1 MKFSKSDRINLA
13 LENMGIDSID
23 ALIHHLPRT
32 YNDFTLTKETQLAN
46 KERVVIYG
54 RLVSNPTF
62 VKKGKLTIIRFSFIT
77 MNNNFFNIIIF
88 NRPYLYRSLNL
99 SDYYT
104 IVGHYDN
111 SNRTINVQTIV
122 KGQIPSDETI
132 KPVYS
137 LPSEIENY
145 QFMNMV
151 RKYLFNEQISIPDIV
166 PFSLMQ
172 KYHLISHLDA
182 LKHIHAPKNFGD
194 VHAGLRVLKYEE
206 CLLFT
211 LQTQII
217 RKENKSL
224 QKSNKQMID
233 TSKINDF
240 IRSLKFKLTHDQ
252 VIAVRE
258 IILDMNNQ
266 SLMYRLLQGDVGTG
280 KTLVAEIAM
289 YGAVLRNDQAAIM
302 APTDAL
308 AHQHYENM
316 KKLFGGNI
324 KVGLLVGSLSSSERK
339 EVLEK
344 IKLHEFDIIVGT
356 HALFSEDVKYDK
368 LGLVVIDEQHKFGV
382 NQRLLLA
389 SKGDNTDLLLMSATP
404 IPRTLALTL
413 YGDLDVSILEEYPVD
428 NRDIV
433 TKVLEEDDKEVF
445 RYVEQSL
452 KEAKRVFV
460 VTPYV
465 NSLKG
470 KNTCEDVFA
479 RFNKQFLGRVSLLHG
494 KLSSEEKEEALN
506 NFINGKTPILV
517 STTVIEVGID
527 VKNANLMVIY
537 DATSFGLA
545 SLHQIRGRIGRD
557 GNKATC
563 LLLYQDGEQ
572 EDVEKLRIL
581 EETLDGFKIAEKD
594 LALRGPGDMNGLK
607 QSGMPN
613 FAFANIISDFKMFE
627 IARNDATYILNNA
640 SNVEFKP
647 IIQKA
652 KELADTNKFRNV

>member
-1 MKFSKSDRINLA
+1 
-13 LENMGIDSID
+13 
-23 ALIHHLPRT
+23 
-32 YNDFTLTKETQLAN
+32 
-46 KERVVIYG
+46 
-54 RLVSNPTF
+54 
-62 VKKGKLTIIRFSFIT
+62 
-77 MNNNFFNIIIF
+77 
-88 NRPYLYRSLNL
+88 
-99 SDYYT
+99 
-104 IVGHYDN
+104 
-111 SNRTINVQTIV
+111 
-122 KGQIPSDETI
+122 
-132 KPVYS
+132 
-137 LPSEIENY
+137 
-145 QFMNMV
+145 
-151 RKYLFNEQISIPDIV
+151 
-166 PFSLMQ
+166 
-172 KYHLISHLDA
+172 
-182 LKHIHAPKNFGD
+182 
-194 VHAGLRVLKYEE
+194 
-206 CLLFT
+206 
-211 LQTQII
+211 
-217 RKENKSL
+217 
-224 QKSNKQMID
+224 MID
-233 TSKINDF
+233 TSRINDF

-324 KVGLLVGSLSSSERK
+324 KVGLLVGSLSSGERK

-413 YGDLDVSILEEYPVD
+413 YGDLDVSTLEEYPVD

-452 KEAKRVFV
+452 KEDKRVFV

-479 RFNKQFLGRVSLLHG
+479 RFNKRFLGKVSLLHG

-506 NFINGKTPILV
+506 NFINGETPILV

-537 DATSFGLA
+537 DAPSFGLA

-563 LLLYQDGEQ
+563 LLLYQDEEQ

-640 SNVEFKP
+640 SNGEFKS

-652 KELADTNKFRNV
+652 KELADMNKFRNV